1 MLKYVLVF
9 ESKSSRVV
17 RVVPSKVRFA
27 LEVTVLE
34 SLQYARRVA
43 APDPSGY
50 AESVAGST

>member
-9 ESKSSRVV
+9 ESKSSGAVT
-17 RVVPSKVRFA
+17 VVPSNVKLA
-27 LEVTVLE
+27 LEVNVFA